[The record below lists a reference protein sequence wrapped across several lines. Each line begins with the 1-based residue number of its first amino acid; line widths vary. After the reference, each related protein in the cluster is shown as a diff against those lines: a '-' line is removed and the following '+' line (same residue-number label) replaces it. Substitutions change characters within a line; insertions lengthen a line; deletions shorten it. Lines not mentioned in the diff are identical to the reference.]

1 MQDIHDIRGPIE
13 ILTLWQQTIP
23 YILVALG
30 VILISAL
37 IYYFI
42 RKRKSQSS
50 NVLEKTIQLSPYETA
65 LKELDGARKLMI
77 PGEDKALAIVLSMAI
92 RNYLE
97 EEYHLPAPEKTTEEF
112 LNDMRRTPHFQGYTL
127 KLLENFLKM
136 CDLAKFAK
144 KKLSTVEQEAVYKS
158 AYEFVQ
164 STHDLK
170 VKTENLE
177 RVVNV

>member
-13 ILTLWQQTIP
+13 ILTLWQQIIP

-30 VILISAL
+30 VILVSAL
-37 IYYFI
+37 IYFFI
-42 RKRKSQSS
+42 RKRKSKSS
-50 NVLEKTIQLSPYETA
+50 NVLEETIQLSPYETA
-65 LKELDGARKLMI
+65 LKELEEARKLML
-77 PGEDKALAIVLSMAI
+77 PGEDKALAIALSMTI

-112 LNDMRRTPHFQGYTL
+112 LNDMKGTVHFGGYTL
-127 KLLENFLKM
+127 ELLENFLKM

-144 KKLSTVEQEAVYKS
+144 KKLSAVEQEAIYKS
-158 AYEFVQ
+158 AHEFVQ

-170 VKTENLE
+170 VNAENLE
-177 RVVNV
+177 KVVNV